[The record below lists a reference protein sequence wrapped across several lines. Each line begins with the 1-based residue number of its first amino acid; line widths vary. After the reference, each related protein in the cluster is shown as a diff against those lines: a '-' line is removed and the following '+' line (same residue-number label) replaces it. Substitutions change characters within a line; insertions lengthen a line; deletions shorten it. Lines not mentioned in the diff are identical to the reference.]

1 MQSGQTVRQLHRG
14 GANLNG
20 RETMRGR
27 TQRIAWSL
35 FAAGAAAAGA
45 VIAHSVLEKAWKQ
58 IRQKDPP
65 LNPAA
70 PKVTWS
76 EALTWGAAAG
86 IVAGVSRVVA
96 RRGAVAAWARM
107 FGHLPPDRNK

>member
-1 MQSGQTVRQLHRG
+1 MWGRAHRLG
-14 GANLNG
+14 
-20 RETMRGR
+20 
-27 TQRIAWSL
+27 WSL
-35 FAAGAAAAGA
+35 FAAGAAAAAA
-45 VIAHSVLEKAWKQ
+45 VIAHGVLEKAWKQ

-70 PKVTWS
+70 PKVTWT

-86 IVAGVSRVVA
+86 VVAGISRVVA

-107 FGHLPPDRNK
+107 FGSLPPDRNK